1 MYNSQRELVD
11 ALEATP
17 QILRNL
23 VRHLSAEQART
34 PHADSASDE
43 AWSVVEIVC
52 HLRDTEEVMSRRM
65 RLLRDEENPRISG
78 FDQEAL
84 AVEKD
89 YAGSDLHKAVDAYA
103 RFRAEHVANLRDL
116 SDEQW
121 QRSGHHGL
129 PGPVSIFNHTVHD
142 VYHDAVHLA
151 QIARQVETSS
161 QS

>member
-11 ALEATP
+11 ALDASP
-17 QILRNL
+17 QILRQL
-23 VRHLSAEQART
+23 VRGLSAEQART
-34 PHADSASDE
+34 AHADDASDE
-43 AWSVVEIVC
+43 AWSVVEIVG

-65 RLLRDEENPRISG
+65 ALLRDEENPRITG

-89 YAGSDLHKAVDAYA
+89 YAGSDLREAVDAYA
-103 RFRAEHVANLRDL
+103 RFRAEHVANLRAL
-116 SDEQW
+116 SDAQW
-121 QRSGHHGL
+121 QRVGHHGP
-129 PGPVSIFNHTVHD
+129 PGPVSIFNHTLHD

-151 QIARQVETSS
+151 QIARQMEAMS

>member
-1 MYNSQRELVD
+1 MYNSQREIIE

-17 QILRNL
+17 QILRQL
-23 VRHLSAEQART
+23 VRNLSTEQART
-34 PHADSASDE
+34 AHADSDSDE
-43 AWSVVEIVC
+43 NWSVVEIVC

-65 RLLRDEENPRISG
+65 VLLRDEENPRITG

-84 AVEKD
+84 AQEKD
-89 YAGSDLHKAVDAYA
+89 YAGSDLQEAIDAYTS
-103 RFRAEHVANLRDL
+103 FRAEHVANLRAL

-129 PGPVSIFNHTVHD
+129 PGPVSIFNHTMHD

-151 QIARQVETSS
+151 QIARQVGAM
-161 QS
+161 